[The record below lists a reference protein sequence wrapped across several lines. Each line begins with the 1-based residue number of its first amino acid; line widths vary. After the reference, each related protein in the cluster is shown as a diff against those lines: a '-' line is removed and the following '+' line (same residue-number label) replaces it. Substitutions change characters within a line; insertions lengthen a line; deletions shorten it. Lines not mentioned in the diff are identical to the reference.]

1 MKNITVVQQDE
12 EQEGHA
18 GDIEIL
24 WSYSSQQVGND
35 SWFKG
40 QFEVR
45 AHNYDDIS
53 QNYTVSERIVWLK
66 TIFFVLVKNCC

>member
-12 EQEGHA
+12 EQEDHA

-24 WSYSSQQVGND
+24 WSYSSGQVD
-35 SWFKG
+35 SDEWFEG

-45 AHNYDDIS
+45 AHDYDDVP
-53 QNYTVSERIVWLK
+53 QNYTVSERAI
-66 TIFFVLVKNCC
+66 